1 MSLNVSLDVWEQCC
15 LTHTLLEWEEEGEEE
30 EWEEEEEE
38 EGEEEWEEE
47 EEEGEQYSSNHS
59 ETGTVS
65 DSICAVVHTV

>member
-1 MSLNVSLDVWEQCC
+1 MSLNVFLDVWEQCC

-38 EGEEEWEEE
+38 EEEWEE

>member
-1 MSLNVSLDVWEQCC
+1 MSLNVFLDVWEQCC

-30 EWEEEEEE
+30 EWEEEEE
-38 EGEEEWEEE
+38 
-47 EEEGEQYSSNHS
+47 GEQYSSNHS